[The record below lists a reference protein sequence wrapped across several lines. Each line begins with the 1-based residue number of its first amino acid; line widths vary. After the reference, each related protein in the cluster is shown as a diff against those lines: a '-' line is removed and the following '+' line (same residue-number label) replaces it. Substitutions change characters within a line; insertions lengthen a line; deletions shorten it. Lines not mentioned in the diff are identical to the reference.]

1 MADISITGR
10 VIAVV
15 GATGTGKSDLALELA
30 LRHNGEVVNA
40 DSMQVY
46 RGMDIGTAKLP
57 IEQRRGVVH
66 HLLDIWPVTQA
77 ANVAE
82 YQRLARQ
89 QIDAI
94 HARGRLPILVGGSG
108 LYVRAVLEEF
118 DFPGHDPRVRTRLEA
133 QLGDLGSNRMH
144 DLLAAVDP
152 AAAQRILPTNGRR
165 IVRALEVIEITG
177 GPFAAALP
185 LPRPH
190 YLACTVGLR
199 RDRESLD
206 AALSERV
213 DRMWTA
219 GLVDEVAGLTGLRGS
234 PTASRALGY
243 RQVLDLLGGL
253 CDEES
258 AKEATVRATR
268 KFARRQEAWFRR
280 DDSIRWLEAQ
290 SPTLGIRAQAAV
302 EEFLAS
308 GERD

>member
-1 MADISITGR
+1 MVDIAVASR

-57 IEQRRGVVH
+57 IDQRRGVVH

-82 YQRLARQ
+82 YQRLARRR
-89 QIDAI
+89 IEAI

-118 DFPGHDPRVRTRLEA
+118 DFPGHDPGVRTQLEA
-133 QLGDLGSNRMH
+133 QLRELGPNRMH
-144 DLLAAVDP
+144 ERLAAVDP

-185 LPRPH
+185 QPRPH
-190 YLACTVGLR
+190 YSVCTVGLR
-199 RDRESLD
+199 WDRESLD

-243 RQVLDLLGGL
+243 RQVLDLLDGL

-280 DDSIRWLEAQ
+280 DDSIHWLEAR
-290 SPTLGIRAQAAV
+290 SPTLGINAQATV
-302 EEFLAS
+302 EQFLAS
-308 GERD
+308 GEQD